1 MEKLTLPKLERHLFA
16 AADILRGK
24 MDASEYKE
32 FIFGMLFLK
41 RAADVF
47 EVRYQQ
53 IVKEFMD
60 KGESEEAAKEKA
72 DNPIRYV
79 STNTEAYTLFV
90 PPQSRWS
97 TIVNT
102 FHQQIGNKLNTALHS
117 LADANLAVLQ
127 NVFEHID
134 FNKQVG
140 GKSTLSDLQLR
151 QMIEHFDKRS
161 LRNEDLEFPDLLG
174 ATYEYLIYFFA
185 DSAGKK
191 GGEFYTPR
199 GVVKLMVRICQSPRK
214 DGGL

>member
-1 MEKLTLPKLERHLFA
+1 MAKLTLPKLERHLFA

-47 EVRYQQ
+47 DGRYQQ

-60 KGESEEAAKEKA
+60 KGESEEAAREKA
-72 DNPIRYV
+72 DNPKRYV
-79 STNTEAYTLFV
+79 PTNTEAYTLFV
-90 PPQSRWS
+90 PPQSRWN

-102 FHQQIGNKLNTALHS
+102 FHQQIGDKLNTALQS
-117 LADANLAVLQ
+117 LADANPAVLRD
-127 NVFEHID
+127 VFDHID

-174 ATYEYLIYFFA
+174 AAYEYLVESMGGIILRTSQLEPNVRLSPH
-185 DSAGKK
+185 SA
-191 GGEFYTPR
+191 PDILR
-199 GVVKLMVRICQSPRK
+199 
-214 DGGL
+214 